1 MQIKRKF
8 AVIGLLNLLFIG
20 GCDDS
25 KNTLPQPAVPDVGV
39 ITLQAESINITSKL
53 PGRIVPFEIA
63 EIRPQVGGI
72 ILSRQFKEGSKVN
85 AGEQLF
91 QIDSAPL
98 LAELDR
104 AKGNL
109 AKAQSAADN
118 NRLTLDRYRTL
129 LKSNYVSQQDYDTA
143 QANAKEAQANL
154 VVAKAA
160 VQSARINLNY
170 ASVTSPL
177 SGLSGKPA
185 VTIGALVTA
194 NQAQALVTVQRLD
207 PVYVDV
213 TQSANDFLKLKT
225 DMEQGVIEQSQG
237 QVTALLEFD
246 NGKRYAHTGKLQFS
260 DLTVDET
267 TGSVTLRA
275 IFPNPD
281 NTLLPGMY
289 VTAVLNEGIQHHV
302 LLVPQE
308 AVTRNASGKATT
320 LILDAENIVQLRE
333 ITAAKA
339 IGDKWLVTSGLHP
352 GDRVIVSGLQHIRPG
367 IKAHA
372 LPSPLE
378 SNPPLPQ

>member
-8 AVIGLLNLLFIG
+8 AVIGLVNILFVV

-25 KNTLPQPAVPDVGV
+25 KNAPPHTVIPDVGI
-39 ITLQAESINITSKL
+39 ITLKEESVNITSKL
-53 PGRIVPFEIA
+53 PGRIVPYEVA

-72 ILSRQFKEGSKVN
+72 ILSRQFKEGSTVN
-85 AGEQLF
+85 AGEPLY
-91 QIDSAPL
+91 QIDPAPL
-98 LAELDR
+98 LVELDR
-104 AKGNL
+104 AKGSL

-118 NRLTLDRYRTL
+118 SRLTLNRFTSL
-129 LKSNYVSQQDYDTA
+129 LKSHYVSQQDYDEA
-143 QANAKEAQANL
+143 QTNAKEAQANL
-154 VVAKAA
+154 QVAKAA
-160 VQSARINLNY
+160 VESARINLNY

-177 SGLSGKPA
+177 SGLSGKST

-194 NQAQALVTVQRLD
+194 NQGQALVTVQRLD
-207 PVYVDV
+207 PIYVDV
-213 TQSANDFLKLKT
+213 TQSANDFLRLKT
-225 DMEQGVIEQSQG
+225 DMEQGIIEQSQG
-237 QVTALLEFD
+237 QATAILEFD
-246 NGKRYAHTGKLQFS
+246 NGKQYAHTGKLQFS
-260 DLTVDET
+260 DLTMDET

-289 VTAVLNEGIQHHV
+289 VTAVLSEGIQRNV

-320 LILDAENIVQLRE
+320 LILDPENIVQSRE
-333 ITAAKA
+333 IIATKA

-352 GDRVIVSGLQHIRPG
+352 GDRVIISGLQQIRPG

-372 LPSPLE
+372 LPSPLD